1 MVSLCLHSHSEI
13 DAAIRVHR
21 RRCRLH
27 TGMQCSTAIWDASFS
42 CLFFLPFFLGTRA
55 MRCGSL
61 LHVCLT
67 LGVCLFITHLYF
79 FFGGGAFVLFRNTGS
94 SFRCESQVGRSFS
107 RRNSAHSNFFQ
118 KHLDVGC
125 LTTIRYA
132 DAWHQ
137 QCTCFFSRC
146 IKSSLSRCCVLD
158 LVNAAFPFL
167 GLFFFFV

>member
-1 MVSLCLHSHSEI
+1 M
-13 DAAIRVHR
+13 
-21 RRCRLH
+21 RLSVV
-27 TGMQCSTAIWDASFS
+27 C
-42 CLFFLPFFLGTRA
+42 FFLPFFLGTRA

-79 FFGGGAFVLFRNTGS
+79 FFGGGAFVLLGT
-94 SFRCESQVGRSFS
+94 Q
-107 RRNSAHSNFFQ
+107 HFFQ

-167 GLFFFFV
+167 GLFFFCLVFFLFFWLQTSGTRENKRVARFLTLCFTCDVIQQCVWTKSCRLSCIRCISDG

>member
-1 MVSLCLHSHSEI
+1 MAPICMCAL
-13 DAAIRVHR
+13 
-21 RRCRLH
+21 RLAFVY
-27 TGMQCSTAIWDASFS
+27 SSPIYI
-42 CLFFLPFFLGTRA
+42 FFW
-55 MRCGSL
+55 
-61 LHVCLT
+61 
-67 LGVCLFITHLYF
+67 
-79 FFGGGAFVLFRNTGS
+79 GGAFVLFRNTGS

-167 GLFFFFV
+167 GLFFFLFSFFLIFLAANERNS